1 MEDCSATQD
10 ELMSRNRSYRD
21 LQTFWLHF
29 GGNLATPFF
38 RCENPPHRQ
47 RKSVPRAEKKQKNS
61 ASVSKIDSPSN
72 VRRSK
77 YGASAA
83 TKELRLLIY
92 KITGVGSETDDFCS
106 KQLRG
111 FVRHGE
117 LEQSNCTLFTSENG
131 TCILVKV
138 VLFRFTQL

>member
-1 MEDCSATQD
+1 MEHKGC
-10 ELMSRNRSYRD
+10 
-21 LQTFWLHF
+21 
-29 GGNLATPFF
+29 GGPLLAKPALVSPAGEFIDRET
-38 RCENPPHRQ
+38 
-47 RKSVPRAEKKQKNS
+47 SV
-61 ASVSKIDSPSN
+61 SVSKIDSPSN

-106 KQLRG
+106 KQLRW